1 MKRSGSKRKATA
13 SQSGARRISV
23 ADLRRA
29 IQRLPADKP
38 VKQAGVWY
46 LTQKEHWL
54 GWLKY
59 YNTKG
64 AYGRIP
70 GRNRDARYA
79 YNHAVNPGLLEWLVR
94 AAGVNPKVVRAA
106 RAAAAKHETMM
117 AQSGAIRRVVPWE
130 AVRAALWPK
139 RAKQAGS
146 ERKT

>member
-1 MKRSGSKRKATA
+1 VESKGSKRKRTA
-13 SQSGARRISV
+13 SQTGSRRISV
-23 ADLRRA
+23 PDLRRA
-29 IQRLPADKP
+29 IQRLPADEP

-54 GWLKY
+54 GWLKD

-79 YNHAVNPGLLEWLVR
+79 YNHAVNPGLLEWLVTS
-94 AAGVNPKVVRAA
+94 AGVDPKLVRAA
-106 RAAAAKHETMM
+106 RSAAAREKTMM

-130 AVRAALWPK
+130 VVAERLWAANSGT
-139 RAKQAGS
+139 R
-146 ERKT
+146 R